1 MRGKVPNQK
10 ALVTLFKNIFQSSA
24 FLSYNAFY
32 FVWAFCTF
40 SKTNF
45 PLNYYTFGYLS
56 SWIASFLAI
65 FVEREN
71 RRSLLATYVSN
82 VVSHFF
88 ISFFL
93 KVRYLERRSTTLKGN
108 SLGEFHGKAIW
119 HQKFVNTIL
128 PYLFQLLARVV
139 PSNSLKK

>member
-1 MRGKVPNQK
+1 M
-10 ALVTLFKNIFQSSA
+10 TLFKNIFQSSA

-40 SKTNF
+40 SKINF

-82 VVSHFF
+82 VVSHFLF
-88 ISFFL
+88 HFL
-93 KVRYLERRSTTLKGN
+93 KSKVECRSTTLRFSFN
-108 SLGEFHGKAIW
+108 FFFLRNDFFFFLNFSMRRMMTSNQTSTCHY
-119 HQKFVNTIL
+119 T
-128 PYLFQLLARVV
+128 LLEAVFLI
-139 PSNSLKK
+139 SIT